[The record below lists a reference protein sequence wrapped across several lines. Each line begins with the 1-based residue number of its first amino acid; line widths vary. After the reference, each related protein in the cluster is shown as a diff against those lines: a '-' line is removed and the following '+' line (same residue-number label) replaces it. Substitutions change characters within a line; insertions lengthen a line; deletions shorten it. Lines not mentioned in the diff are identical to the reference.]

1 MRVCIAITSNQEKL
15 MKVNLLTEVTN
26 LDGTAIPDADKSS
39 LTVKAVLCNALTSQ
53 KPNEVIPGIEK
64 VRRYNLAI
72 AMYNLGE
79 IDLNLD
85 DTKLVRDLVADL
97 YTPLIVGQIWNILD
111 PELPA
116 AEVAEPES
124 TPDGIPYEPGTI

>member
-1 MRVCIAITSNQEKL
+1 
-15 MKVNLLTEVTN
+15 
-26 LDGTAIPDADKSS
+26 
-39 LTVKAVLCNALTSQ
+39 
-53 KPNEVIPGIEK
+53 
-64 VRRYNLAI
+64 
-72 AMYNLGE
+72 MYNLGE

>member
-1 MRVCIAITSNQEKL
+1 

-64 VRRYNLAI
+64 VRR
-72 AMYNLGE
+72 
-79 IDLNLD
+79 
-85 DTKLVRDLVADL
+85 
-97 YTPLIVGQIWNILD
+97 
-111 PELPA
+111 
-116 AEVAEPES
+116 
-124 TPDGIPYEPGTI
+124 